1 MMNMSLGILLAT
13 PFVGGILAYLG
24 GKIHRWVRY
33 TFAIIFSLITLIEL
47 FFYYNASVNSFVW
60 GKLFGS
66 ILVLRINPISWLFAF
81 IVTGISLLVVLFSVN
96 DVENHEGLD
105 FYYLELLFVE
115 GAMLGITLAGDLL
128 TFFLFWEM
136 MSWTSYIL
144 IIQGGRK
151 SITAGYKYIIMSI
164 IGAYSMLTAIGMI
177 FGRAHSFVFSN
188 VASALQKSSPAFII
202 WFFILFGVGLLVKA
216 AVMPLHTWLP
226 DAHSEAPSPVSPLLS
241 GVLIKMGAY
250 GLFILFYGFLSVQL
264 IGKLIPTIL
273 PVPLLLY
280 IVQWLAAISIVLATF
295 LAIMQEDAKRL
306 LAYSSISQ
314 IGYVVLGLA
323 MGSSLGVAGGLFHA
337 LNHAIFKS
345 LLFFTIGAV
354 IYRTGTRNMSE
365 LGGLIKRM
373 PITFT
378 GALIGIIA
386 LAGVPPLNGFV
397 SKWMIY
403 EALLQKKEVFLLIMA
418 FVGSTGAFL
427 YLYRFIHS
435 VFLGQLPEKYKDVKE
450 VPFLMQLPI
459 WILSLLAIVYGIF
472 PGLAMDVIARGEKFF
487 GIAPVKYNL
496 YGFPQ
501 GSAMGALKVVNIS
514 SVLIIAFVV
523 VLALF
528 FMLPRARKLSQYDTV
543 ASGQVITPETKYNY
557 SYGFY
562 MFFGRVVNPFFK
574 WSADKMYEAWGRAT
588 KVFGD
593 YMRRVYTG
601 NLETYSSYIVVL
613 ITIIA
618 FVILIGGRLW

>member
-1 MMNMSLGILLAT
+1 MNMSLGVLLAT

-33 TFAIIFSLITLIEL
+33 TFAILFSLLTLVEL
-47 FFYYNASVNSFVW
+47 FFYYNTTVNSSVW

-66 ILVLRINPISWLFAF
+66 LLVLRINPVAWLFAF
-81 IVTGISLLVVLFSVN
+81 IVTGISLLVIIFSVN
-96 DVENHEGLD
+96 DVEGHKGLD

-115 GAMLGITLAGDLL
+115 GAMLGITLAGDLI
-128 TFFLFWEM
+128 TFFMFWEM
-136 MSWTSYIL
+136 MSWTSYLL
-144 IIQGGRK
+144 IIQGGKK
-151 SITAGYKYIIMSI
+151 SITAGYKYIIMSV
-164 IGAYSMLTAIGMI
+164 IGAYSMFTAIAMI
-177 FGRAHSFVFSN
+177 YGRAHSLVYAN
-188 VASALQKSSPAFII
+188 VANLLAKSSHPFTV
-202 WFFILFGVGLLVKA
+202 WVMILLGVGLFVKA
-216 AVMPLHTWLP
+216 AIMPLHTWLP

-264 IGKLIPTIL
+264 IGNLIPTIL
-273 PVPLLLY
+273 PVPLILY

-365 LGGLIKRM
+365 LGGLIKKM

-378 GALIGIIA
+378 GALFGIVA

-418 FVGSTGAFL
+418 FIGSTGAFL

-435 VFLGQLPEKYKDVKE
+435 VFLGQLPEKYNDVKE

-459 WILSLLAIVYGIF
+459 WILSLLTIVYGLF
-472 PGLAMDVIARGEKFF
+472 PGLAMDIIAKGEKAF
-487 GIAPVKYNL
+487 GINPVKYNL

-501 GSAMGALKVVNIS
+501 GSTMGALRVVNIS
-514 SVLIIAFVV
+514 SILIIAFIV

-528 FMLPRARKLSQYDTV
+528 FMLPKTKKISQYDTY
-543 ASGQVITPETKYNY
+543 AAGQIVTPDTKYNY

-562 MFFGRVVNPFFK
+562 MFFGRVISPIFK
-574 WSADKMYEAWGRAT
+574 WSADKMYEAWARAT

-593 YMRRVYTG
+593 YMRRAYTG

-618 FVILIGGRLW
+618 FVIVIGGKLW

>member
-1 MMNMSLGILLAT
+1 MNMSLGILLST

-33 TFAIIFSLITLIEL
+33 TFAILFSVLTFCEL
-47 FFYYNASVNSFVW
+47 FFYYGVEGANLTW

-66 ILVLRINPISWLFAF
+66 LLVLRINNLSWLFAF
-81 IVTGISLLVVLFSVN
+81 IVTGIAMLVVIFSVN
-96 DVENHEGLD
+96 DMEEHKGLD
-105 FYYLELLFVE
+105 FYYLELLFTE
-115 GAMLGITLAGDLL
+115 GAMLGIVLAGDLI
-128 TFFLFWEM
+128 TFFMFWEM
-136 MSWTSYIL
+136 MSWISYIL
-144 IIQGGRK
+144 VIQNGEMSMK
-151 SITAGYKYIIMSI
+151 AGYKYIIMSI
-164 IGAYSMLTAIGMI
+164 IGAYAMLVSLGMV
-177 FGRAHSFVFSN
+177 FGKAHSLVFSN
-188 VASALQKSSPAFII
+188 VAKALAKSSPGFVIG
-202 WFFILFGVGLLVKA
+202 FFVLFGIGLLVKA
-216 AVMPLHTWLP
+216 AIMPLHTWLP

-250 GLFILFYGFLSVQL
+250 GLFVLFYGLLSVQL
-264 IGKLIPTIL
+264 LGNLIPTIL
-273 PVPLLLY
+273 PVPTVLY
-280 IVQWLAAISIVLATF
+280 IVQWLAAISIVVATF

-314 IGYVVLGLA
+314 IGYVVLGIA
-323 MGSSLGVAGGLFHA
+323 MGTSLGIAGGLFHA

-365 LGGLIKRM
+365 LGGLIKKM
-373 PITFT
+373 PVTFT
-378 GALIGIIA
+378 GALIGIVA
-386 LAGVPPLNGFV
+386 LSGVPPLNGFV

-403 EALLQKKEVFLLIMA
+403 EALLQKKEVFLLIFA

-435 VFLGQLPEKYKDVKE
+435 VFLGQLPEKYENVRE
-450 VPFLMQLPI
+450 VPFLMQIPI
-459 WILSLLAIVYGIF
+459 WILSLLSLVFGVF
-472 PGLAMDVIARGEKFF
+472 PGLAMNVISKAEAFF
-487 GIAPVKYNL
+487 GITPVKYDL

-501 GSAMGALKVVNIS
+501 GSAMGALKVINIS
-514 SVLIIAFVV
+514 SVLVIAFIV
-523 VLALF
+523 ALVF
-528 FMLPRARKLSQYDTV
+528 FYMLPKSKKISQYDTY
-543 ASGQVITPETKYNY
+543 AAGQIVTPETKYNY

-562 MFFGRVVNPFFK
+562 MSFGRVIDPIFK
-574 WSADKMYEAWGRAT
+574 WSADKMYNAWARAL

-601 NLETYSSYIVVL
+601 NLETYGSYIVVL
-613 ITIIA
+613 LTIVA

>member
-1 MMNMSLGILLAT
+1 MNMSLGILLAT
-13 PFVGGILAYLG
+13 PFVGGVLAYLG

-33 TFAIIFSLITLIEL
+33 TFAIIFSVLTFAEL
-47 FFYYNASVNSFVW
+47 FFYYGVESANLVW
-60 GKLFGS
+60 GRLFGS
-66 ILVLRINPISWLFAF
+66 VLVLRINNLSWLFAF
-81 IVTGISLLVVLFSVN
+81 IVTGISMLVVIFSVN
-96 DVENHEGLD
+96 DMEEHKGLD

-115 GAMLGITLAGDLL
+115 GAMLGITLAGDLI
-128 TFFLFWEM
+128 TFFMFWEM
-136 MSWTSYIL
+136 MSWVSYIL
-144 IIQGGRK
+144 VIQNGDRSVK
-151 SITAGYKYIIMSI
+151 AGYKYIIMSI
-164 IGAYSMLTAIGMI
+164 IGAYAMLMSIGMV
-177 FGRAHSFVFSN
+177 FGVSHSLVFSN
-188 VASALQKSSPAFII
+188 VANALAKAPHGFTAAFLV
-202 WFFILFGVGLLVKA
+202 LFATGLLVKA
-216 AVMPLHTWLP
+216 AIMPLHTWLP

-250 GLFILFYGFLSVQL
+250 GLFILFYGLLSLQIL
-264 IGKLIPTIL
+264 GNLIPTIL
-273 PVPLLLY
+273 PVPFILY
-280 IVQWLAAISIVLATF
+280 VVQWLAAISIVLATF

-323 MGSSLGVAGGLFHA
+323 TGTSLGVAGGLFHA

-365 LGGLIKRM
+365 LGGLIKKM
-373 PITFT
+373 PVTFT
-378 GALIGIIA
+378 GALIGIVA
-386 LAGVPPLNGFV
+386 LSGVPPLNGFV

-450 VPFLMQLPI
+450 VPVLMQIPI
-459 WILSLLAIVYGIF
+459 WILSLLSIVFGMF
-472 PGLAMDVIARGEKFF
+472 PGIAMNVISKAEAFF
-487 GIAPVKYNL
+487 GITPVKYDL

-501 GSAMGALKVVNIS
+501 GSAMGALKVINIS
-514 SVLIIAFVV
+514 SVLIVAFTVML
-523 VLALF
+523 VLF
-528 FMLPRARKLSQYDTV
+528 YMLPKEKKLSQYNTY
-543 ASGQVITPETKYNY
+543 AAGQVITPEVKYNY
-557 SYGFY
+557 NYGFY
-562 MFFGRVVNPFFK
+562 MSFGRVVKPFFK
-574 WSADKMYEAWGRAT
+574 WSADRIYEAWARAA

-601 NLETYSSYIVVL
+601 NLETYGSYIVVL
-613 ITIIA
+613 LTIVA
-618 FVILIGGRLW
+618 FVILLGGRLW

>member
-1 MMNMSLGILLAT
+1 MNMSLGVLLAT

-24 GKIHRWVRY
+24 GKVHRWVRY
-33 TFAIIFSLITLIEL
+33 TFAILFSLLTLIEL
-47 FFYYNASVNSFVW
+47 FFYYNTSIDSFVW
-60 GKLFGS
+60 GKLFS
-66 ILVLRINPISWLFAF
+66 SVLVLRINPISWLFAF
-81 IVTGISLLVVLFSVN
+81 IVTGISLLVIIFSIN
-96 DVENHEGLD
+96 DVENHKGLD

-128 TFFLFWEM
+128 TFFMFWEM
-136 MSWTSYIL
+136 MSWTSYLL
-144 IIQGGRK
+144 IIQGGRE
-151 SITAGYKYIIMSI
+151 SIKAGYKYIIMSI
-164 IGAYSMLTAIGMI
+164 IGAYSMFIAMAMI
-177 FGRAHSFVFSN
+177 YGKAHSLVFSN
-188 VASALQKSSPAFII
+188 IAALLAKSSRPFTI
-202 WFFILFGVGLLVKA
+202 WVMLLLGTGLFVKA
-216 AVMPLHTWLP
+216 AIMPLHTWLP

-264 IGKLIPTIL
+264 IGKLVPSFL

-323 MGSSLGVAGGLFHA
+323 MGTSLGVAGGLFHA

-365 LGGLIKRM
+365 LGGLIKKM

-450 VPFLMQLPI
+450 VPFLMQIPI
-459 WILSLLAIVYGIF
+459 WTLSILAIVYGVF
-472 PGLAMDVIARGEKFF
+472 PGLAMNIIARGEKLF
-487 GIAPVKYNL
+487 GIAPIRYNL

-514 SVLIIAFVV
+514 SVLIIAFIV

-528 FMLPRARKLSQYDTV
+528 IMLPKSKKVSQYSTY
-543 ASGQVITPETKYNY
+543 AAGQVVTPEMKYDY

-574 WSADKMYEAWGRAT
+574 WSADKMYEAWARSV

-601 NLETYSSYIVVL
+601 NLETYGSYIVVL
-613 ITIIA
+613 LTIVA
-618 FVILIGGRLW
+618 FVILLGGRLW

>member
-1 MMNMSLGILLAT
+1 MNMSLGVLLAT

-24 GKIHRWVRY
+24 GKVHRWVRY
-33 TFAIIFSLITLIEL
+33 TFAILFSLLTLIEL
-47 FFYYNASVNSFVW
+47 FFYYNTSIDSFVW
-60 GKLFGS
+60 GKLFS
-66 ILVLRINPISWLFAF
+66 SVLVLRINPISWLFAF
-81 IVTGISLLVVLFSVN
+81 IVTGISLLVIIFSIN
-96 DVENHEGLD
+96 DVENHKGLD

-128 TFFLFWEM
+128 TFFMFWEM
-136 MSWTSYIL
+136 MSWTSYLL
-144 IIQGGRK
+144 IIQGGRE
-151 SITAGYKYIIMSI
+151 SIKAGYKYIIMSV
-164 IGAYSMLTAIGMI
+164 IGAYSMFIAMAMI
-177 FGRAHSFVFSN
+177 YGRAHSLVFSN
-188 VASALQKSSPAFII
+188 IAALLAKSSRPFTI
-202 WFFILFGVGLLVKA
+202 WVMLLLGTGLFVKA
-216 AVMPLHTWLP
+216 AIMPLHTWLP

-264 IGKLIPTIL
+264 IGKLVPSFL

-323 MGSSLGVAGGLFHA
+323 MGTSLGVAGGLFHA

-354 IYRTGTRNMSE
+354 IYRTGTRNMNE
-365 LGGLIKRM
+365 LGGLIKKM

-450 VPFLMQLPI
+450 VPFLMQIPI
-459 WILSLLAIVYGIF
+459 WTLSFLAIVYGVF
-472 PGLAMDVIARGEKFF
+472 PGLAMDIIARGEKLF
-487 GIAPVKYNL
+487 GIAPIGYNL

-501 GSAMGALKVVNIS
+501 GSAIGALKVVNIS
-514 SVLIIAFVV
+514 SVLIITFIV

-528 FMLPRARKLSQYDTV
+528 FMLPKSKKVSQYSTY
-543 ASGQVITPETKYNY
+543 AAGQVVTPEMKYDY

-574 WSADKMYEAWGRAT
+574 WSADKMYEAWARSV

-601 NLETYSSYIVVL
+601 NLETYGSYIVVL
-613 ITIIA
+613 LTIVA
-618 FVILIGGRLW
+618 FVILLGGRLW

>member
-1 MMNMSLGILLAT
+1 MNMSLGVLLAT

-24 GKIHRWVRY
+24 GKVHRWVRY
-33 TFAIIFSLITLIEL
+33 TFAILFSLLTLIEL
-47 FFYYNASVNSFVW
+47 FFYYNTSIDSFVW
-60 GKLFGS
+60 GKLFS
-66 ILVLRINPISWLFAF
+66 SVLVLRINPISWLFAF
-81 IVTGISLLVVLFSVN
+81 IVTGISLLVIIFSIN
-96 DVENHEGLD
+96 DVENHKGLD

-128 TFFLFWEM
+128 TFFMFWEM
-136 MSWTSYIL
+136 MSWTSYLL
-144 IIQGGRK
+144 IIQGGRE
-151 SITAGYKYIIMSI
+151 SIKAGYKYIIMSI
-164 IGAYSMLTAIGMI
+164 IGAYSMFIAMAMI
-177 FGRAHSFVFSN
+177 YGKAHSLVFSN
-188 VASALQKSSPAFII
+188 IAALLAKSSRPFTI
-202 WFFILFGVGLLVKA
+202 WVMLLLGTGLFVKA
-216 AVMPLHTWLP
+216 AIMPLHTWLP

-264 IGKLIPTIL
+264 IGKLVPSFL

-323 MGSSLGVAGGLFHA
+323 MGTSLGVAGGLFHA

-365 LGGLIKRM
+365 LGGLIKKM

-450 VPFLMQLPI
+450 VPFLMQIPI
-459 WILSLLAIVYGIF
+459 WTLSILAIVYGVF
-472 PGLAMDVIARGEKFF
+472 PGLAMDIIARGEKLF
-487 GIAPVKYNL
+487 GIAPIRYNL

-501 GSAMGALKVVNIS
+501 GSAIGALKVVNIS
-514 SVLIIAFVV
+514 SVLIITFIV

-528 FMLPRARKLSQYDTV
+528 FMLPKSKKVSQYSTY
-543 ASGQVITPETKYNY
+543 AAGQVVTPEMKYDY

-574 WSADKMYEAWGRAT
+574 WSADKMYEAWARSV

-601 NLETYSSYIVVL
+601 NLETYGSYIVVL
-613 ITIIA
+613 LTIVA
-618 FVILIGGRLW
+618 FVILLGGRLW

>member
-1 MMNMSLGILLAT
+1 MNMSLGILLAT
-13 PFVGGILAYLG
+13 PFIGGILAYLG

-33 TFAIIFSLITLIEL
+33 TLAILFSVLTFCEL
-47 FFYYNASVNSFVW
+47 FFYYGTESANLTW

-66 ILVLRINPISWLFAF
+66 LLVLRINNLSWLFAF
-81 IVTGISLLVVLFSVN
+81 IVTGISMLVVIFSVN
-96 DVENHEGLD
+96 DMEEHKGLD
-105 FYYLELLFVE
+105 FYYMELLFVE
-115 GAMLGITLAGDLL
+115 GAMLGIVLAGDLI
-128 TFFLFWEM
+128 TFFMFWEM

-144 IIQGGRK
+144 VIQNGEMSMK
-151 SITAGYKYIIMSI
+151 AGYKYIIMSI
-164 IGAYSMLTAIGMI
+164 IGAYAMLASLGMV
-177 FGRAHSFVFSN
+177 FGKAHSLVFSN
-188 VASALQKSSPAFII
+188 VANALAKSSPGFVIG
-202 WFFILFGVGLLVKA
+202 FFVLFGAGLLVKA
-216 AVMPLHTWLP
+216 AIMPLHTWLP

-250 GLFILFYGFLSVQL
+250 GLFVLFYGLLSVQL
-264 IGKLIPTIL
+264 LGNLIPTIL

-314 IGYVVLGLA
+314 IGYVVLGIA
-323 MGSSLGVAGGLFHA
+323 TGSSLGIAGGLFHA

-345 LLFFTIGAV
+345 LLFFAIGAV

-365 LGGLIKRM
+365 LGGLIKKM

-378 GALIGIIA
+378 GALIGIVA

-403 EALLQKKEVFLLIMA
+403 EALLQKKEVFLLIFA

-435 VFLGQLPEKYKDVKE
+435 VFLGQLPEKYENVRE
-450 VPFLMQLPI
+450 VPFLMQIPI
-459 WILSLLAIVYGIF
+459 WILSILAVLFGVF
-472 PGLAMDVIARGEKFF
+472 PGIPMKVISKAEAFF
-487 GIAPVKYNL
+487 GITPVKYNL

-501 GSAMGALKVVNIS
+501 GSAMGALKVINIS
-514 SVLIIAFVV
+514 SVLVTALIV
-523 VLALF
+523 VLVLF
-528 FMLPRARKLSQYDTV
+528 YTLPKSKKLSQYDTY
-543 ASGQVITPETKYNY
+543 AAGQIVTPETKYNY

-562 MFFGRVVNPFFK
+562 MSFGRVVNPVFK
-574 WSADKMYEAWGRAT
+574 WSADKIYNAWARAL

-601 NLETYSSYIVVL
+601 NLETYGSYIVVL
-613 ITIIA
+613 LTIVA